1 MRIKP
6 QYILEIKT
14 ATMKMKHVR
23 KQKKFQKERKGY
35 KVRNW
40 SLLWDITDWKMNFD
54 FCRFR
59 IFKCVFSVTS

>member
-40 SLLWDITDWKMNFD
+40 SLLWDITDWKMNF
-54 FCRFR
+54 
-59 IFKCVFSVTS
+59 

>member
-23 KQKKFQKERKGY
+23 KQKKISERKKRLQSEELVVVVGY
-35 KVRNW
+35 H
-40 SLLWDITDWKMNFD
+40 
-54 FCRFR
+54 
-59 IFKCVFSVTS
+59 